1 MEPQCNGTWRLVT
14 TWLVLASAAAQGC
27 KDEGLVARV
36 PTPDQ
41 ATVFETPIAQPPGGD
56 PTGLVRPAND
66 DPAGE
71 EDPQPPAPD
80 PAAGELPGDQGAPPD
95 PVPAEGSVAGIEF
108 LRRIVGT
115 WTGINSNTPIGF
127 DFPMT
132 VDFAPNGDSFVF
144 GKFDID
150 AQNNV
155 LWGFNIE
162 NYDGTD
168 VLAYRNGG
176 YLGGLL
182 RDSRTK
188 LVEHDAALGF
198 YRFCAVKEMGIAVD
212 GCAYIDAR
220 YTFSAPDKMLF
231 EVTTRSGKAHV
242 HWEATRTAEHAL
254 PEDFPA
260 SVESQGDGSAPWPA
274 EAGISR

>member
-1 MEPQCNGTWRLVT
+1 MFN
-14 TWLVLASAAAQGC
+14 
-27 KDEGLVARV
+27 
-36 PTPDQ
+36 
-41 ATVFETPIAQPPGGD
+41 
-56 PTGLVRPAND
+56 
-66 DPAGE
+66 
-71 EDPQPPAPD
+71 
-80 PAAGELPGDQGAPPD
+80 
-95 PVPAEGSVAGIEF
+95 
-108 LRRIVGT
+108 
-115 WTGINSNTPIGF
+115 
-127 DFPMT
+127 
-132 VDFAPNGDSFVF
+132 
-144 GKFDID
+144 ID

-162 NYDGTD
+162 NYGGAD

-182 RDSRTK
+182 RDSRAQ
-188 LVEHDAALGF
+188 LVEYDSEIGF

-212 GCAYIDAR
+212 GCKYIDAR

-231 EVTTRSGKAHV
+231 EVSTRGGQAHV

-254 PEDFPA
+254 PDAFPA